1 MKDKAYKLCCSKCH
15 KQIGTL
21 LTQGSGGADN
31 LVLPCY
37 LEGIEYESSVI
48 QSIVR
53 EGRSLEMVCFRCKKI

>member
-21 LTQGSGGADN
+21 LTQGGNGSEN

-48 QSIVR
+48 RSIVR
-53 EGRSLEMVCFRCKKI
+53 EGKSLDMICFKCKK